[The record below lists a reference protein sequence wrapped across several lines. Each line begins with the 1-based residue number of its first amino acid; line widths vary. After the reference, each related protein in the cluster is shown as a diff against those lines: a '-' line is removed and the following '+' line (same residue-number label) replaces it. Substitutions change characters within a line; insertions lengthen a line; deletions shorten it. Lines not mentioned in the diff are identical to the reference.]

1 MQAYKQDCETFGT
14 VVKMLISKDP
24 ALEDRLLASL
34 RESLK
39 DIGSKFVTELDEFI
53 DELLAN

>member
-1 MQAYKQDCETFGT
+1 
-14 VVKMLISKDP
+14 MLISKDP

-39 DIGSKFVTELDEFI
+39 DIGSKFVTELDEYI